1 MVTNVIVKVYE
12 CFHSFTKFLT
22 VALVVYFFNPLLSML
37 ILLGV
42 LPIMAWGLWY
52 SPRMRAYSLVS
63 REANSALV
71 SRIQEIFSG
80 IRVIKAYGSEV
91 REQTNFER
99 DSVVAFNSSY
109 RVRSLLVLISIFGY
123 TLMSVL
129 LVIPGDFIMALWAS
143 RGADIFAVQLVAFL
157 GLSYVAWNLSAF
169 TYGKTRISNAI
180 GSIRHLMYSW
190 SQAQDMAVGL
200 IRVFDILDIEP
211 EVKDKEAAIPMP
223 KFHHVV
229 EFNRVSFSYE
239 KDKPVLTDSSFRAE
253 IGTISAIVG
262 PTGCGKSTLMILLLR
277 LFDPDN
283 GSISIDGTDLRD
295 FQIES
300 LRENISIALQENML
314 FGMSVAENI
323 RYNNPKASDEDV
335 KAVAEIACADEF
347 IRSLPDGYNTLLGD
361 RGGKLSTGQRQ
372 RLSIA
377 RALIKDCDILILDE
391 PTAALDAETE
401 HRVLANLAQWGKDK
415 VILLITHRIS
425 TIQRANQIMY
435 LDKGRIQE
443 SGSHSELISIA
454 GGYYRRF
461 VERESE
467 AAETS
472 GEA

>member
-1 MVTNVIVKVYE
+1 
-12 CFHSFTKFLT
+12 
-22 VALVVYFFNPLLSML
+22 
-37 ILLGV
+37 
-42 LPIMAWGLWY
+42 
-52 SPRMRAYSLVS
+52 
-63 REANSALV
+63 
-71 SRIQEIFSG
+71 
-80 IRVIKAYGSEV
+80 
-91 REQTNFER
+91 
-99 DSVVAFNSSY
+99 
-109 RVRSLLVLISIFGY
+109 
-123 TLMSVL
+123 
-129 LVIPGDFIMALWAS
+129 MALWAS
-143 RGADIFAVQLVAFL
+143 RGADIYAIQLVAFL

-169 TYGKTRISNAI
+169 TYAKKEISGAI
-180 GSIRHLMYSW
+180 GSIRGLMYSW

-223 KFHHVV
+223 EFHHVV

-253 IGTISAIVG
+253 IGTINAIVG

-283 GSISIDGTDLRD
+283 GSISIDGKDLRD
-295 FQIES
+295 FQMES
-300 LRENISIALQENML
+300 LRENISIALQENIL

-415 VILLITHRIS
+415 VIFLITHRIS
-425 TIQRANQIMY
+425 TIQQANQIMY

-443 SGSHSELISIA
+443 SGSHSELISIT

-461 VERESE
+461 VEQESE

-472 GEA
+472 SEA